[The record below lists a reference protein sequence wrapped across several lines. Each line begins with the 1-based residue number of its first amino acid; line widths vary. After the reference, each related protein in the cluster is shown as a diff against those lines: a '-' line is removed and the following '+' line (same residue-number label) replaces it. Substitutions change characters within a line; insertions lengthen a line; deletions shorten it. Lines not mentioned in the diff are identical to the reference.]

1 MPRIEGVPKNK
12 AGLMTR
18 LAYWFARRR
27 YGKLPEPLTL
37 VAHHTWLARGY
48 GAFELALGKSRLV
61 EERLKALA
69 SIKVAALIG
78 CPF

>member
-1 MPRIEGVPKNK
+1 
-12 AGLMTR
+12 MTR

-48 GAFELALGKSRLV
+48 GAFELALGRSRLV